1 MENKN
6 NSNNEEYNPFDF
18 NITERKFVNIK
29 KNLKTKAKEKGFDLR
44 KKIEEPVITPRTKK

>member
-6 NSNNEEYNPFDF
+6 NLNNEEYNPFDF